1 MTLGVL
7 AAVAQRANGTNAVN
21 AFFYPGTIGVLSMLV
36 AYFVVQFG
44 AAKFLHLERRE
55 PRWRFVILV
64 LATAAIVY
72 TFYKQV
78 WPRPASPYDVFPF
91 LVAGWS
97 VIGIAITVGFPKLT
111 RRIGAGL
118 AEAEGVGRADT

>member
-1 MTLGVL
+1 VIATI
-7 AAVAQRANGTNAVN
+7 AQRLNGTTAVN

-44 AAKFLHLERRE
+44 AAKFLHLEGRE
-55 PRWRFVILV
+55 PRWRAIILV

-78 WPRPASPYDVFPF
+78 WPRPAHPYDVFPF
-91 LVAGWS
+91 LVAGWC
-97 VIGIAITVGFPKLT
+97 VVGIAVTLFFPGLT
-111 RRIGAGL
+111 RRIGRNL
-118 AEAEGVGRADT
+118 AEAEGIAGAPAGPPA